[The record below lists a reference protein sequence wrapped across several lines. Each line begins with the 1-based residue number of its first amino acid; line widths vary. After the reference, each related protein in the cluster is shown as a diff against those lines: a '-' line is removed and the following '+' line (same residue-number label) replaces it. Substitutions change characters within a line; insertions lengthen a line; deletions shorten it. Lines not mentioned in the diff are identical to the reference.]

1 MVKGTSGSSSSS
13 SSSSQNASAKKALK
27 KKPPLSSSSSTKKA
41 SMKKA
46 KPSTTGIRRSKKA
59 LQATAQ
65 KDKQIETLEA
75 RVQKL
80 EGQIESIGPKMQQTV
95 DMLQAQIILNMMMV
109 NSLTGSIMRHGKI
122 PLEDKVKHYMDG
134 TFKLPLDWRKD
145 AEK

>member
-1 MVKGTSGSSSSS
+1 
-13 SSSSQNASAKKALK
+13 
-27 KKPPLSSSSSTKKA
+27 
-41 SMKKA
+41 MKKA

-95 DMLQAQIILNMMMV
+95 DMLQAQIILNMTMI
-109 NSLTGSIMRHGKI
+109 NSLTGSIMRHGRI
-122 PLEDKVKHYMDG
+122 PLEDKVKDYMDG
-134 TFKLPLDWRKD
+134 YFKLPQNWRRD

>member
-1 MVKGTSGSSSSS
+1 
-13 SSSSQNASAKKALK
+13 
-27 KKPPLSSSSSTKKA
+27 
-41 SMKKA
+41 MKKA

-59 LQATAQ
+59 LHAMAQ

-80 EGQIESIGPKMQQTV
+80 EGQIESIGPRIQKTV
-95 DMLQAQIILNMMMV
+95 DMLQAQIVLNMMMI
-109 NSLTGSIMRHGKI
+109 NSLTGSIMRHGQI

-134 TFKLPLDWRKD
+134 TFKLPCDWKD